1 MRDDGSKRSPTESD
15 DEEQQ
20 PISPIRREDLPS
32 QQMLLA
38 DESLRTAFH
47 LRDFGKGFVNGA
59 ALPAILKNWWPSITP
74 ENVDAAASEKRSV
87 FDEADAEALQWLGP
101 EDEDEDYDAD
111 NLERFRRK
119 RADKIND
126 ITAEQKKGRV
136 DNLRAALRRRRA
148 SLSYF
153 K

>member
-1 MRDDGSKRSPTESD
+1 
-15 DEEQQ
+15 
-20 PISPIRREDLPS
+20 
-32 QQMLLA
+32 MLLA

-59 ALPAILKNWWPSITP
+59 ALPAILKNWWPIITP
-74 ENVDAAASEKRSV
+74 DNVDAAASETTV

-119 RADKIND
+119 RADKLMTLQQNRRRGAS
-126 ITAEQKKGRV
+126 ITS
-136 DNLRAALRRRRA
+136 RAALRRRRA